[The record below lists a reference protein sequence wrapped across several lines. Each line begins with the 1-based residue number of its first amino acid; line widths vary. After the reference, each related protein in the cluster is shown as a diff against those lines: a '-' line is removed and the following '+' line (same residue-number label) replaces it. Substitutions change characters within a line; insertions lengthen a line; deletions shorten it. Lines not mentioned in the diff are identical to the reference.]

1 MKIEEALSFGIN
13 ELNKRELNEASLK
26 VRLLLSHILG
36 EKKEYLISHSTDEL
50 SNIDETKFI
59 EGINKLKKSIPI
71 QYITNLQEFM
81 GFEFYVDENVLIP
94 QPDTEILVEEVLTI
108 AKKIKEE
115 KKDAVR
121 VLDLCTGSGAI
132 GISISKILGDD
143 VLVTCSDISS
153 KALKITEKNSRNNL
167 VSIGILESDLFEKI
181 NGKFDI
187 IVSNPPYIETNIINT
202 LDREVRYEPKI
213 ALDGGKD
220 GLKFYR
226 KIAENSRDYL
236 NKGGYVALEI
246 GYNQKGRITSLF
258 QSYKY
263 KNIYSKK
270 DLAGNDRIIIAK
282 I

>member
-181 NGKFDI
+181 NRKYDI
-187 IVSNPPYIETNIINT
+187 IVSNPPYIETNVINT

-246 GYNQKGRITSLF
+246 GYNQKDRITCLF